1 MIVMNNLIKNIV
13 VDVIITTT
21 IWGLLD
27 NDTHKYFFCLGTS
40 IYLLKKYIW
49 NSEKLKYKKV

>member
-40 IYLLKKYIW
+40 IYLLKKYI
-49 NSEKLKYKKV
+49 